1 MEDLLGTA
9 WKVWLLGGGFVGLIG
24 WIFKVKWDANQI
36 EKELQAHQDSCN
48 LRYAEISKNF
58 ERVYDKIDDTKS
70 GIARCNEQLADLN
83 GYLRARDAQ

>member
-9 WKVWLLGGGFVGLIG
+9 WKVWLLGGGFVGLLA
-24 WIFKVKWDANQI
+24 WILKVKWDGDKTA
-36 EKELQAHQDSCN
+36 EKLKAHEDSCGH
-48 LRYAEISKNF
+48 RYEGITKNF
-58 ERVYDKIDDTKS
+58 DRVYDKIDDTKS